1 MTAQTDCRMYP
12 AATMFHHIATDCT
25 MSANHR
31 LNTALFN
38 RSSLAALTCMAAIGL
53 AGCST
58 FNSGF
63 NASAANPANW
73 ITPYKVD
80 VIQGN
85 FISKEQVEAL
95 KVGMSRAQVKEV
107 LGTPLLASL
116 FHADRWDYVFT
127 LKRQGIEPQAFK
139 YAVFFKGDQLERFE
153 GDSMPSNAE
162 FIASLANSRKIGKIP
177 VLEATEEQLKAA
189 EKPSA
194 ASATSTISSTPI
206 AAPAGT
212 PPASYPPLESARP

>member
-1 MTAQTDCRMYP
+1 
-12 AATMFHHIATDCT
+12 MFNHIATDCT
-25 MSANHR
+25 MPAKHR
-31 LNTALFN
+31 LKTALFN
-38 RSSLAALTCMAAIGL
+38 RSSLAAFTCMAAVGL

-58 FNSGF
+58 FNSSF
-63 NASAANPANW
+63 NASGANPANW

-95 KVGMSRAQVKEV
+95 KPGMSRAQVKDV
-107 LGTPLLASL
+107 LGTPLVASL
-116 FHADRWDYVFT
+116 FHSDRWDYVFT

-153 GDSMPSNAE
+153 GDSMPTNAE

-177 VLEATEEQLKAA
+177 MLEATEEQLKAA
-189 EKPSA
+189 ERTSA
-194 ASATSTISSTPI
+194 ATVTSITSNSPV

-212 PPASYPPLESARP
+212 PPATYPPLESNKP